1 MTSLLKDLIEKSGK
15 KTSVHYNGKENRVRF
30 DDSFGKKK
38 VELAT
43 KFIGDDENSL
53 ALSKKHENI

>member
-1 MTSLLKDLIEKSGK
+1 MTTLLKDLIEQSGK
-15 KTSVHYNGKENRVRF
+15 KTEVHYKDKEKRVRF

-43 KFIGDDENSL
+43 KFIGDDDNSL
-53 ALSKKHENI
+53 ALSQKLENI